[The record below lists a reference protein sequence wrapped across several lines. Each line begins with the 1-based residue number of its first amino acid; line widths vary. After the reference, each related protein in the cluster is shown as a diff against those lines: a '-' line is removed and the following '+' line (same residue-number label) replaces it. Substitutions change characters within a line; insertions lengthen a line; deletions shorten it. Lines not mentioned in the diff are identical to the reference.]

1 MAYQIH
7 RGEVTAELIHPSRAD
22 IKVTVRKLRR
32 LDLIAQYAAND
43 SLTAPG
49 KIQASLDL
57 LAQQIVKID
66 GISEESGAPA
76 PTGTQEERKALLTA
90 LFEAE
95 DLDIP
100 RVIPAS
106 TIKGKDGTEVSV
118 PEQTIPIAFPIWLIE
133 KISDGATFGIDPSGK
148 GSAAQ

>member
-1 MAYQIH
+1 MSYQIH
-7 RGEVTAELIHPSRAD
+7 RGEVTAELTHPSHAD

-32 LDLIAQYAAND
+32 LDLITQYAASD
-43 SLTAPG
+43 SLTAPA

-57 LAQQIVKID
+57 LAQQIVKVD
-66 GISEESGAPA
+66 GISEENGAPA
-76 PTGTQEERKALLTA
+76 PTGTQEERRTLLAA

-100 RVIPAS
+100 RVIP
-106 TIKGKDGTEVSV
+106 GKDGQPDTTV
-118 PEQTIPIAFPIWLIE
+118 PIAFPIWLIE
-133 KISDGATFGIDPSGK
+133 KVSDGATFGIDPSGK